1 MKVNVRTEEFQHLEL
16 FGKYALFTNGRIDRS
31 AVPEGWNCYD
41 FRGTDDDPG
50 ELRYIEESVVVN
62 HAGSILIPEKL
73 ELPASGRLDVRDE
86 LSFLEEGEMTL
97 HEFCEVHDL
106 PFPTEEEKYHIRP
119 ARPDEAGLFYAQPPG
134 EDERLGRIG
143 HLKMDFGRSG
153 KEFWRIWWPSDV
165 EERNHPAFQTELEEV
180 VKTFRKNVL
189 QDRLAMERFCRRYDG
204 KISGGRT
211 QSYGYI
217 VETAHYRY
225 CLRCSPSPGSSSA
238 DLVCFDLDVLRQ
250 NMAEEKPPVGRVTY
264 VGGDVQE
271 FFDAEAFLRCLREEL
286 PFSSTTGFR
295 YEVLVNDPAIRKAV
309 DDIAYD
315 FYGEEN
321 PRALEDYE
329 PQQDMT
335 LGGM

>member
-1 MKVNVRTEEFQHLEL
+1 MKVNAKSEEFQHLEL

-31 AVPEGWNCYD
+31 TVPRGWYCYD
-41 FRGTDDDPG
+41 FRGSDDDPG
-50 ELRYIEESVVVN
+50 ELRYIEEHVTVN

-73 ELPASGRLDVRDE
+73 ELPASGRLDVWDE
-86 LSFLEEGEMTL
+86 LSFLAEGDMTL
-97 HEFCEVHDL
+97 CEFCEVHDL
-106 PFPTEEEKYHIRP
+106 PFPAEKEKYHIRP

-134 EDERLGRIG
+134 EDERLETVG
-143 HLKMDFGRSG
+143 HLQMDFGRGG
-153 KEFWRIWWPSDV
+153 KEFWRIWWPSV
-165 EERNHPAFQTELEEV
+165 EEGNSPVFKTELEAV
-180 VKTFRKNVL
+180 VATLRKNVL
-189 QDRLAMERFCRRYDG
+189 KDRFAMERFCRRHDG
-204 KISGGRT
+204 KISGGRM

-225 CLRCSPSPGSSSA
+225 CLRCSPTSGSSSA
-238 DLVCFDLDVLRQ
+238 DLICYDHDVQRQ

-271 FFDAEAFLRCLREEL
+271 FIDAEAFLNCLREEL

-295 YEVLVNDPAIRKAV
+295 YKVLADDPILRKAV
-309 DDIAYD
+309 DEIAYD

-321 PRALEDYE
+321 PRESENYK